1 MVDNGRHMIGRLT
14 GVVVDEDAD
23 GAVVIDVGGV
33 GDELSGPL
41 GTLGRTR
48 GPGADDDR
56 VTLHVH
62 THVREDA
69 FVLYGFATASDRL
82 AFRTLVTVTGIGP
95 RLAIAILSQLPAPDL
110 ARIIQSRDSR
120 TLVGV
125 SGVGKK
131 LAERILLELQDK
143 LSFAIPSKVAASGTR
158 ADSAGRIA
166 VQVVEGLTR
175 MGFKPGEAERA
186 VNSLGDDVELRP
198 LDEVFRD
205 ALALLRR

>member
-1 MVDNGRHMIGRLT
+1 MIGRLT
-14 GVVVDEDAD
+14 GVVVEDDAD
-23 GAVVIDVGGV
+23 GGVVIDVGGV
-33 GDELSGPL
+33 GYELSVPL
-41 GTLGRTR
+41 GTLGRAH
-48 GPGADDDR
+48 ADDER

-69 FVLYGFATASDRL
+69 FVLYGFATAADRL
-82 AFRTLVTVTGIGP
+82 AFRTLLTVTGIGP

-110 ARIIQSRDSR
+110 ARVVQSRDGR
-120 TLVGV
+120 ALVGV

-131 LAERILLELQDK
+131 SAERILLELKDK
-143 LSFAIPSKVAASGTR
+143 LSFGVPLKPEAPGVAGAGPT
-158 ADSAGRIA
+158 GRIA
-166 VQVVEGLTR
+166 AQVVEGLAR

-186 VNSLGDDVELRP
+186 VATLGDDVEVRP